1 MVKLTKENL
10 NNIEFAKF
18 ERVKHFH
25 PFLFDNSVYF
35 GILKEWSFNI
45 HRILT
50 DKRSYITIDREGY
63 LHNDD
68 PNKPAL
74 VIFKGKRIAKKGF
87 FKHGYLH
94 NKTNYAYFDDYN
106 YIRKSYQAFFIDG
119 KYITTDY
126 NTFSRYS
133 KLIQL

>member
-1 MVKLTKENL
+1 MIKLTKENL
-10 NNIEFAKF
+10 NNIEFVKF
-18 ERVKHFH
+18 ERIKHFH
-25 PFLFDNSVYF
+25 PFLFDNSVDF
-35 GILKEWSFNI
+35 EILKEWSFNI

-63 LHNDD
+63 LHNDN
-68 PNKPAL
+68 PYAPAL
-74 VIFKGKRIAKKGF
+74 IIYSGNRIAKKGF

-94 NKTNYAYFDDYN
+94 CKTNYAYFIDDHFG
-106 YIRKSYQAFFIDG
+106 KSYQMFFIEG
-119 KYITTDY
+119 KYIAMNY